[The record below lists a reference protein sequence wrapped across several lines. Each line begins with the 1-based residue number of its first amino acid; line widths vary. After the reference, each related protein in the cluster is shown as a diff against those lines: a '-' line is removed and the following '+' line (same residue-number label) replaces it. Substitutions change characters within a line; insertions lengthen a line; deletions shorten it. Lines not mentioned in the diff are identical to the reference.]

1 MRYLVG
7 VTNLKQSTVLAV
19 LQAESVLMNIMGDAI
34 TADGF

>member
-1 MRYLVG
+1 MRFLIS

-34 TADGF
+34 VVNGF